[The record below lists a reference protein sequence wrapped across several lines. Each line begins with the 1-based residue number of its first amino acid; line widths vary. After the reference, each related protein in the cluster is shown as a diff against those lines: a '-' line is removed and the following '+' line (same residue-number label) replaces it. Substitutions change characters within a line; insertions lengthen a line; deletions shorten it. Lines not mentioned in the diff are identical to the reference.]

1 MFNLTTM
8 EMEEVIPQSAQFVII
23 TAEQFKAIVKEAADK
38 VVQENAAWEHAVTFN
53 EEDEDIEDYL
63 TREEAADKL
72 GVNLTTLWRWNK
84 EGYLPCVK
92 IGSKV
97 KYPMSVIRAF
107 IDRNK
112 GRFEK

>member
-1 MFNLTTM
+1 M
-8 EMEEVIPQSAQFVII
+8 ENPIPSTAQFVMM
-23 TAEQFKAIVKEAADK
+23 TAEQFKSMVKETAEELSQKNNPWDTPAPESLAD
-38 VVQENAAWEHAVTFN
+38 
-53 EEDEDIEDYL
+53 DDIEDYL
-63 TREEAADKL
+63 SREETAEKL
-72 GVNLTTLWRWNK
+72 GVNLSTLWRWNK

-97 KYPMSVIRAF
+97 KYPMSIIRAF